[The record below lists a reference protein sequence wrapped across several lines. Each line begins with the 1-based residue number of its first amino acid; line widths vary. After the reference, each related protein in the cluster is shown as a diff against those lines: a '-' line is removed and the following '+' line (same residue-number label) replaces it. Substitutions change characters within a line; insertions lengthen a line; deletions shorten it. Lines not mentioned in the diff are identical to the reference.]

1 MAEPKTV
8 SLNINDLIDGVID
21 TLQGA
26 KNIVVNVGAG
36 GVDVAQDAVQGAN
49 KKFDELIDALQ
60 KLKG

>member
-26 KNIVVNVGAG
+26 KNIVVKVGAG
-36 GVDVAQDAVQGAN
+36 GVDVAQDAVAGAN